1 MSDEQLREQSTWED
15 GKQKRVQKFLEEI
28 VEEESRYRK
37 LVLSQ
42 F

>member
-28 VEEESRYRK
+28 EEEESRYRK